1 MKLLRRIVRATYSA
15 PPHREAD
22 GTFSK
27 AGIGRSGRIRTCD
40 PLLPKQV
47 RYQAALHSAGESARV
62 LFDLG
67 LGVKRKRGG
76 KSRRTGQSV
85 HKRLR
90 PLAKYVRP
98 MFTPNHY
105 PLSAHT
111 VSAPAPARKAR
122 CIRTLPR
129 VRRVTSRLE
138 IIGATGDIPADSGQG
153 KSSMTDLID
162 QIAASTGVD
171 RDATEKTIGIIA
183 SFLRGQAPATT
194 AAAVLDKLPEV
205 AALADRQG
213 KIFGGM
219 FGAFNAISGV
229 GLGMGEVQAVA
240 RAFQKFA
247 KERAGEKEVD
257 DLLASVPALNQF
269 L

>member
-1 MKLLRRIVRATYSA
+1 
-15 PPHREAD
+15 
-22 GTFSK
+22 
-27 AGIGRSGRIRTCD
+27 
-40 PLLPKQV
+40 V

-62 LFDLG
+62 LFDLR
-67 LGVKRKRGG
+67 LGVKRKSGG
-76 KSRRTGQSV
+76 KSRLTRQSV
-85 HKRLR
+85 HKRSSSPR
-90 PLAKYVRP
+90 QIRSTDVSTA
-98 MFTPNHY
+98 
-105 PLSAHT
+105 PLSAFPAQRLRT
-111 VSAPAPARKAR
+111 RAREEAPPLQDTGSA
-122 CIRTLPR
+122 
-129 VRRVTSRLE
+129 RRDTSRLE
-138 IIGATGDIPADSGQG
+138 IVDATGDIPADSGQG

-183 SFLRGQAPATT
+183 SFLRGQAPAAT
-194 AAAVLDKLPEV
+194 AAAVLDRIPEV

-240 RAFQKFA
+240 RAFQQFA